1 MKEQFCNYEISL
13 KLKELGFDESCICKY
28 NSYGVLKHTIASTNP
43 DIDDEISIFKY
54 DDRLSAPL
62 YQQIIDYF
70 REEYKL
76 HLSIYRLND
85 NWVWQIF
92 DIERNCYITEMT
104 VRFSE
109 IKRSYE
115 ECRDHI
121 ILKAIELCQ
130 NKK

>member
-13 KLKELGFDESCICKY
+13 KLKELGFNEDCLGGFLIADEGQFAI
-28 NSYGVLKHTIASTNP
+28 YGLQTNH
-43 DIDDEISIFKY
+43 EY
-54 DDRLSAPL
+54 LSEVNEDWLNTPL
-62 YQQIIDYF
+62 YSQAFDYF
-70 REEYKL
+70 REKYEL
-76 HLSIYRLND
+76 LLSIYRLND

-109 IKRSYE
+109 LKRSYE
-115 ECRDHI
+115 ECRDQI

>member
-1 MKEQFCNYEISL
+1 ME
-13 KLKELGFDESCICKY
+13 
-28 NSYGVLKHTIASTNP
+28 
-43 DIDDEISIFKY
+43 IFKQLKKLGY
-54 DDRLSAPL
+54 KHYIDLTIDELDALSNDSIEKRIEYSL
-62 YQQIIDYF
+62 VIDWF
-70 REEYKL
+70 REEYEL
-76 HLSIYRLND
+76 HLLIYRLND

-104 VRFSE
+104 VGFSE

-115 ECRDHI
+115 ECRDQI

>member
-13 KLKELGFDESCICKY
+13 KLKELGFNEYCLTSYKPDKTLFKIWYNESVEGKTIC
-28 NSYGVLKHTIASTNP
+28 
-43 DIDDEISIFKY
+43 
-54 DDRLSAPL
+54 SAPL
-62 YQQIIDYF
+62 YQQIIDWF

-115 ECRDHI
+115 ECRDQI
-121 ILKAIELCQ
+121 ILRAIELCQ